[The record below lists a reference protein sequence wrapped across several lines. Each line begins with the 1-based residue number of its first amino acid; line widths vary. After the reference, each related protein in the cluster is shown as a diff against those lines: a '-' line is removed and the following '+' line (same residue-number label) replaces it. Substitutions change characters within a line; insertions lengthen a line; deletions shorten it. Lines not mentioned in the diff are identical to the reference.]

1 MRISDTVYSKWSHN
15 WIWGGCICKI
25 LNLQNYH
32 NMQAKSPLKGES
44 FNTYSIL
51 QLTYFILTVTAQSS
65 MHRSIRNA
73 TFSDHTRV
81 KCKWWKIPAKQTL
94 WRWDSCELDALWFSA
109 NRSTHDNSVHH
120 CLTSAQKSPCLYQ
133 WGEGSSLAPY
143 LHCWNSVTNNT
154 MRTYES
160 HRTLLSRLWSR
171 RSHYTVQSSSR
182 TEHVCENWTLTQ
194 QIHHCKALLTS

>member
-1 MRISDTVYSKWSHN
+1 
-15 WIWGGCICKI
+15 
-25 LNLQNYH
+25 
-32 NMQAKSPLKGES
+32 
-44 FNTYSIL
+44 
-51 QLTYFILTVTAQSS
+51 
-65 MHRSIRNA
+65 MHQSIR
-73 TFSDHTRV
+73 FSDHTRV
-81 KCKWWKIPAKQTL
+81 KCKWWKIPAKETL

-182 TEHVCENWTLTQ
+182 TEHVCEIELWPNRYTTVKHLKSTLHCITVLLFFGATWIMYKSYNIALYITIRMHR
-194 QIHHCKALLTS
+194 IH